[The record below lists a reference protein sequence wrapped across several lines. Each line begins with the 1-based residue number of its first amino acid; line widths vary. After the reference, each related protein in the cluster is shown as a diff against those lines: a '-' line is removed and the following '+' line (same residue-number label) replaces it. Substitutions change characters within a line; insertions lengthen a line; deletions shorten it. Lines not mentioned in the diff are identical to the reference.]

1 MTIVL
6 LISGLFDRLF
16 IDWYWVGRTKAWVI
30 PGTEDLMPYIYGKTL
45 IKKWGGTLVG
55 FPALAA
61 IIAGVMGLLR

>member
-16 IDWYWVGRTKAWVI
+16 IDGYWVGRTKAWVI

-45 IKKWGGTLVG
+45 IKKWVGTLVG